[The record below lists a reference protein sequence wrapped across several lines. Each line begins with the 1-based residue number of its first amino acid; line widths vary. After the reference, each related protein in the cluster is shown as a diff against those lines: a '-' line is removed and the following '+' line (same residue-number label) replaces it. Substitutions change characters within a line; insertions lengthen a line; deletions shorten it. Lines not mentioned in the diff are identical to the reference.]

1 VSAAWTRRWS
11 LLGHAA
17 SALAR
22 RAGKNAALGGALAFA
37 VALVG
42 AVLFLSDALRAES
55 ARACDAMPDVT
66 VEKLVGGRSSTI
78 SAAAGDSIRGLPSV
92 RSVVP
97 RVWGYLFLPTVA
109 GNVTIIG
116 VSPGTPAISATGGS
130 FAKGRD
136 LVAGNHEMIAGSGL
150 ASLLGLEI
158 GDRLGLPSPDPDA
171 QPLSL
176 VGTFASSVDLFT
188 SDVVLCDEADARS
201 LLALGPGEATDLAVW
216 LANPNEAHVIAQ
228 KVEAALPGSRI
239 IERGQLARIYALTY
253 GRRAGLFLAGAIPA
267 LFALLVLAWDR
278 ASGLGPDEKREIAV
292 LKAVGWSTNDV
303 LSVKLLES
311 FLVSFLAAAAGLG
324 LAYAWVFPLG
334 APGLRPALAGWS
346 VLYPAAHLTPE
357 VDLTQLI
364 SLAFAIVGPFVGL
377 SIVPAWRAAT
387 MDPMEAM
394 RG

>member
-1 VSAAWTRRWS
+1 MSAAWTRRWS
-11 LLGHAA
+11 LFGHAA
-17 SALAR
+17 SALGR
-22 RAGKNAALGGALAFA
+22 RAGKNVALGGALAFA
-37 VALVG
+37 VALVA

-78 SAAAGDSIRGLPSV
+78 SAAASDSIRGLSSV

-97 RVWGYLFLPTVA
+97 RVWGYIFLPSVA

-116 VSPGTPAISATGGS
+116 VAPGAPAISATAGS

-136 LVAGNHEMIAGSGL
+136 LVAGSHEMIAGSGL
-150 ASLLGLEI
+150 ASLLGLDV
-158 GDRLGLPSPDPDA
+158 GDRLGLPSPDPEA
-171 QPLSL
+171 QPLTL

-201 LLALGPGEATDLAVW
+201 LLGLASGEATDLAVW
-216 LANPNEAHVIAQ
+216 LANPNEAHVVAQ
-228 KVEAALPGSRI
+228 KVAAALPGSRI
-239 IERGQLARIYALTY
+239 IERDQLTRIYALTY

-311 FLVSFLAAAAGLG
+311 FLVSFLAAAVGLG
-324 LAYAWVFPLG
+324 LAYAWVFSLG

-346 VLYPAAHLTPE
+346 VLYPAARLTPE

-364 SLAFAIVGPFVGL
+364 SLTFAIVGPFVGL